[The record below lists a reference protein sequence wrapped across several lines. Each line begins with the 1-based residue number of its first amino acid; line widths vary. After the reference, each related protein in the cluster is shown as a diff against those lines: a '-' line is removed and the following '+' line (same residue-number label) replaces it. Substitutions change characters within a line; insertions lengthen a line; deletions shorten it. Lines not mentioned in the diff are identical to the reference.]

1 MDKNGIAIVDRNGK
15 FIDLTAEDKQKLR
28 NQISAQRSRSNKK
41 MEMAGLAD

>member
-1 MDKNGIAIVDRNGK
+1 MDKDGKVITDSSGK
-15 FIDLTAEDKQKLR
+15 FIDLSAEDKQKLR